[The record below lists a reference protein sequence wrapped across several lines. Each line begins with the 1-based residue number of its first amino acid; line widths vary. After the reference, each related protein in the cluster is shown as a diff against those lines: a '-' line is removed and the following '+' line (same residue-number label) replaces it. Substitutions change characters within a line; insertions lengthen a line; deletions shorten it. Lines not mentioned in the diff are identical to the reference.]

1 MDPMKIIESLG
12 GGLSATVIVVEF
24 LIICYLFRRLDQA
37 QEDRL
42 KDMVV
47 VSKDQRELHVSS
59 MRTVDSV
66 VVAMEAFVDAA
77 KANTRRPR
85 DDH

>member
-1 MDPMKIIESLG
+1 MDPMKVIESLG
-12 GGLSATVIVVEF
+12 GGLPATVIVVEF
-24 LIICYLFRRLDQA
+24 LVICYLFRRLDQA